1 MQTYATTSNGYATG
15 RMGFFI
21 PRNVYLDKYIA
32 RSETHR
38 FSSYLSQKELK
49 SLILWETYQY
59 ALFANE
65 THEEVKMTPTRAPK
79 KRS

>member
-1 MQTYATTSNGYATG
+1 MQRRQMAMQLVAYA
-15 RMGFFI
+15 FFI

-38 FSSYLSQKELK
+38 FSSYLSQKESK
-49 SLILWETYQY
+49 NLILWETYQY

-65 THEEVKMTPTRAPK
+65 THGKVKMTPTRVPK
-79 KRS
+79 NTS